1 MKFVVNGDEMT
12 IAIKRVAA
20 TFPKRPVIPPIIKFE
35 TAEEA
40 VSLTAVQANKRVS
53 IRVPAFVVDPG
64 AVAVNVD
71 DASLI
76 CGLNHD
82 VTYEDDGKK
91 LTAANQKKRR
101 STGLRDLGIIRDWN
115 DYAFKPFGSI
125 ATPELMDAFKVTDGA
140 RSGDEH
146 REVLTGFCLNT
157 REMVTLDGFH
167 LVLRKLNVQNAAH
180 DGNLLLPGETY
191 ADMKNLI
198 VNKKDGAVSI
208 ECCEKCIKLSCDD
221 FTYEI
226 NPIAGEFIKY
236 EQIIPKTYK
245 LGIEASAKEMLGVAK
260 EYSKYRGNR
269 RDVEFLAIGS
279 GITTMSLVTDSG
291 YLADKLECCAVSAV
305 NVDYDDSLFLFAH
318 NIKYMLDVL
327 NAMDEDK
334 MRVTFNSIVSPAT
347 FATEKT
353 TALLLPIRVNDGGAN
368 ELNVDGMLEFMKP
381 MRETLQI
388 PA

>member
-20 TFPKRPVIPPIIKFE
+20 TFPKRSVIPPIIKFE
-35 TAEEA
+35 AAEES
-40 VSLTAVQANKRVS
+40 VSLTAVQPNKRVS
-53 IRVPAFVVDPG
+53 VRVPAFVVDPG
-64 AVAVNVD
+64 AAAVDAD
-71 DASLI
+71 DVNLV
-76 CGLNHD
+76 CGLDHD

-101 STGLRDLGIIRDWN
+101 STGLRDLGIIRDWE

-140 RSGDEH
+140 RSSDET
-146 REVLTGFCLNT
+146 RAVLTGFCLNT

-167 LVLRKLNVQNAAH
+167 LVLRKLNVEGAAH

-198 VNKKDGAVSI
+198 VNKKDGDVSI
-208 ECCEKCIKLSCDD
+208 ECCEKCVKLSCDD

-226 NPIAGEFIKY
+226 IPIAGDYIKY

-245 LGIEASAKEMLGVAK
+245 LGIEASAKEMLAVAK
-260 EYSKYRGNR
+260 EYSKYKGNR
-269 RDVEFLAIGS
+269 TNVEFLAIGN
-279 GITTMSLVTDSG
+279 GIVTMSLATDAG
-291 YLADKLECCAVSAV
+291 YLADKLESCVI
-305 NVDYDDSLFLFAH
+305 NVDALGNDSLFMFAH
-318 NIKYMLDVL
+318 DIKYMLDVL

-334 MRVTFNSIVSPAT
+334 MTVRFNSGVSPAT

-353 TALLLPIRVNDGGAN
+353 TALLLPIRING

>member
-53 IRVPAFVVDPG
+53 IRVPAFVVDPC

-101 STGLRDLGIIRDWN
+101 STGLRDLGIIRDWE

-226 NPIAGEFIKY
+226 IPIAGEFIKY

-245 LGIEASAKEMLGVAK
+245 LGIEASAKEMLAVAK
-260 EYSKYRGNR
+260 EYSKYKGNR
-269 RDVEFLAIGS
+269 TNAEFLAIGNS
-279 GITTMSLVTDSG
+279 IVTMSLVTDAG
-291 YLADKLECCAVSAV
+291 YLADKLECCAVTAG
-305 NVDYDDSLFLFAH
+305 DDDSLFLFAH
-318 NIKYMLDVL
+318 NIGYMLDVL

-347 FATEKT
+347 FTTEKT
-353 TALLLPIRVNDGGAN
+353 TALLPPIRING

>member
-20 TFPKRPVIPPIIKFE
+20 TFPKRPAIPPIIKFE

-64 AVAVNVD
+64 AVAVDVD

-101 STGLRDLGIIRDWN
+101 STGLRDLGIIRDWK
-115 DYAFKPFGSI
+115 DHAFKPFGSI

-140 RSGDEH
+140 RSSDET
-146 REVLTGFCLNT
+146 RAVLTGFCLNT

-198 VNKKDGAVSI
+198 VNKKDGDVSI
-208 ECCEKCIKLSCDD
+208 ECCEKCVKLSCDD

-226 NPIAGEFIKY
+226 NPIAGEFSKY

-245 LGIEASAKEMLGVAK
+245 LGIEASAKEMLAVAK
-260 EYSKYRGNR
+260 EYSKYKGNR
-269 RDVEFLAIGS
+269 TDAEFLAIGN
-279 GITTMSLVTDSG
+279 GVVTMSLVTDAG
-291 YLADKLECCAVSAV
+291 YLADKLESCAVNAG
-305 NVDYDDSLFLFAH
+305 DDDSLFLFAH

-353 TALLLPIRVNDGGAN
+353 TALLLPIRISGGGA
-368 ELNVDGMLEFMKP
+368 EDLNVDGMLEFMKP